1 MLAMKLGTR
10 LALIEDIML
19 QAIPELDHY
28 YAFNVANGDHF
39 ELNHSAYWVLETIG
53 QGVTLAELTERFTG
67 QFEIDPMT
75 ADKDIAEVLGFGIAN
90 QIIKEVE
97 T

>member
-1 MLAMKLGTR
+1 MLALKAETR
-10 LALIEDIML
+10 LALAEDIML

-39 ELNHSAYWVLETIG
+39 ELNHTAYWVLETIG
-53 QGVTLAELTERFTG
+53 QGVTLTQLRERFES
-67 QFEIDPMT
+67 QFDIDPGT
-75 ADKDIAEVLGFGIAN
+75 ADEDLTEVLGFGIEN
-90 QIIKEVE
+90 HIIKEVE

>member
-1 MLAMKLGTR
+1 MKADTR
-10 LALIEDIML
+10 LALSEDIML

-39 ELNHSAYWVLETIG
+39 ELNHTAYWALETIG
-53 QGVTLAELTERFTG
+53 QGVTLTELRE
-67 QFEIDPMT
+67 QFGSQFDIDPGT
-75 ADKDIAEVLGFGIAN
+75 ADEDLTKVLGFGIEN
-90 QIIKEVE
+90 YIIKEVE

>member
-1 MLAMKLGTR
+1 MLALKADTR
-10 LALIEDIML
+10 LALAEDIML

-39 ELNHSAYWVLETIG
+39 ELNHTAYWVLETIG
-53 QGVTLAELTERFTG
+53 QDVTLRQLRERFES
-67 QFEIDPMT
+67 QFHIDPGI
-75 ADKDIAEVLGFGIAN
+75 ADEDLAEVLGFGIEN
-90 QIIKEVE
+90 HIIREVE